1 MGLSGKKKSQHQPCK
16 APCDLLASDT
26 YQVKRRHSVSLFHR
40 LLNAKSMQRTIR
52 ASTLYVCEM
61 MTLTPLQSL
70 EANFCFINI
79 LCDDR

>member
-1 MGLSGKKKSQHQPCK
+1 MGLSGQKKSQYQPSK
-16 APCDLLASDT
+16 APFDLLAGDT
-26 YQVKRRHSVSLFHR
+26 YQVKSWHSASLFHR
-40 LLNAKSMQRTIR
+40 LLNAKSMQRTSR